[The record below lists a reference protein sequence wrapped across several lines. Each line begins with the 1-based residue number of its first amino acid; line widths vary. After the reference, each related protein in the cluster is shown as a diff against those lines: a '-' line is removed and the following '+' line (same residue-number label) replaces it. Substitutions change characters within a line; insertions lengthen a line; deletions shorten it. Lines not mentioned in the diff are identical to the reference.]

1 MPGRQIRWFYYEHQA
16 HRGQVRPAR
25 VATGFG
31 LSCLTFGCLYVPT
44 TCFFP
49 SILTVRACF
58 PLLPLLIAEGLPV
71 GFTEG
76 EEWFWFVLC
85 ACKGFGRTQRTE
97 LQTQSE
103 LAELRIT
110 CCRKKFSQGKSL
122 SNFARNQPVLEC
134 CFATFCGEINSS

>member
-1 MPGRQIRWFYYEHQA
+1 MSTRL
-16 HRGQVRPAR
+16 RGGQYRAGR

-31 LSCLTFGCLYVPT
+31 LSYLTFECLYVPAT
-44 TCFFP
+44 YFP
-49 SILTVRACF
+49 PPPPILTVRTYF

-85 ACKGFGRTQRTE
+85 VFKGFGRTQRTE

-103 LAELRIT
+103 LAELGIT
-110 CCRKKFSQGKSL
+110 CC
-122 SNFARNQPVLEC
+122 
-134 CFATFCGEINSS
+134 